1 MISSHI
7 HHVFQVLLFNINS
20 RAANHCKCFIF
31 YFILSIV
38 GMAHGHD
45 TYITHSMDQNKKKAK
60 MEGKIEKKVKKQGTK
75 QAHQI

>member
-20 RAANHCKCFIF
+20 QAANHCKCFIF

-38 GMAHGHD
+38 GMAHV
-45 TYITHSMDQNKKKAK
+45 T
-60 MEGKIEKKVKKQGTK
+60 
-75 QAHQI
+75 